1 MVKQTDWQGI
11 KQHAFGVFK
20 RDGRLGAGEL
30 EKVVEMGCN
39 GGEFD
44 DHEKAM
50 LINIITRLTAADIDG
65 AMWAKVDKL
74 IHRVSLEDNSEVK
87 IESLDSHQDVV
98 EDEP

>member
-20 RDGRLGAGEL
+20 RDGRLGVAEL
-30 EKVVEMGCN
+30 EKIVEMGCS

-44 DHEKAM
+44 DDEKAT
-50 LINIITRLTAADIDG
+50 LINIITRLTAADMDG

-74 IHRVSLEDNSEVK
+74 IHKFSLEDNSEVK

>member
-20 RDGRLGAGEL
+20 RDGRLGA
-30 EKVVEMGCN
+30 
-39 GGEFD
+39 D

-74 IHRVSLEDNSEVK
+74 IHRFSLEDNSEVK